1 MVQLC
6 SIENRLFDCVCVIG
20 RVTREH
26 RENLAKLAKQFSNK
40 AKESVRRVRS
50 NALVQIKRS
59 KEGVSEDT
67 IRLIEKQV
75 RGFSVA
81 QKQ

>member
-1 MVQLC
+1 ML
-6 SIENRLFDCVCVIG
+6 
-20 RVTREH
+20 VTREH
-26 RENLAKLAKQFSNK
+26 RENLVKLAKQFSNK

-50 NALVQIKRS
+50 NALAQVKKS

-75 RGFSVA
+75 QQMADGFA
-81 QKQ
+81 ADIDKQLASKTKELLG

>member
-1 MVQLC
+1 M
-6 SIENRLFDCVCVIG
+6 CVCVIG

-26 RENLAKLAKQFSNK
+26 RENLTKLAKQFSNK

-50 NALVQIKRS
+50 NALAQVKRS

-67 IRLIEKQV
+67 IHLIEKQV
-75 RGFSVA
+75 RGFCIAYSDHSSGA
-81 QKQ
+81 RRSRM